1 MKQTKPEIEVS
12 MSEPNAPR
20 TTPECKQLENM
31 VIAGLKSNVFDT
43 DKKQAARV
51 ALKRLRKNRCV
62 KSLEY
67 IIQVTSERNIF
78 DNFAKEILDTA
89 TKYLNELS

>member
-1 MKQTKPEIEVS
+1 MSKPSV
-12 MSEPNAPR
+12 PR
-20 TTPECKQLENM
+20 TTPECERLQNM
-31 VIAGLKSNVFDT
+31 VIDGLNSNVFDAQ
-43 DKKQAARV
+43 KKEAARV

-67 IIQVTSERNIF
+67 IIQVSCGRNIM
-78 DNFAKEILDTA
+78 DTFAREICDTA